1 MNIRVT
7 YVYLYDFGGWIWFLT
22 YSGKFLAY
30 SAACNL
36 EAFHTSTG
44 TGKGNT
50 NSWTPLA
57 NTRVTKT
64 ISLELSQDRL
74 MAPAGQIICWCFE
87 LDVQSILSITKE
99 VAFSVSWQKK
109 KCMCSITGLVV
120 LKSSLELP
128 GWNFCFSWTITTS
141 HVFFTC
147 CLYHAKNRNV
157 PI

>member
-1 MNIRVT
+1 MTQFTSFKQQVNIRVT

-74 MAPAGQIICWCFE
+74 MAPAGQIIC
-87 LDVQSILSITKE
+87 
-99 VAFSVSWQKK
+99 
-109 KCMCSITGLVV
+109 
-120 LKSSLELP
+120 
-128 GWNFCFSWTITTS
+128 
-141 HVFFTC
+141 
-147 CLYHAKNRNV
+147 
-157 PI
+157 